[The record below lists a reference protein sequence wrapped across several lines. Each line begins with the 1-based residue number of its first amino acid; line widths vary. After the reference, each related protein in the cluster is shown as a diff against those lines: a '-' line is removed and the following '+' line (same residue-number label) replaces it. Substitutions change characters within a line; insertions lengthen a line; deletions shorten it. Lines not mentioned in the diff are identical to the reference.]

1 MIARHVETLFCDDIR
16 HEMGGK
22 LSFIG
27 VYSDSLFVNAF
38 PVTLPKLCLFVKV
51 VTPADEP
58 IRILN
63 LRVLRDDEVLQEIA
77 LDEEKLAADLDSDNK
92 LTEDERKTR
101 VRMAQF
107 MLVFSPIQFEDACT
121 LKVRVQTEDD
131 ELRGIALKVK
141 KATSPD
147 GAVPDQS
154 GL

>member
-51 VTPADEP
+51 VIPADEP

-77 LDEEKLAADLDSDNK
+77 LDEEKLA
-92 LTEDERKTR
+92 RCVTR
-101 VRMAQF
+101 
-107 MLVFSPIQFEDACT
+107 
-121 LKVRVQTEDD
+121 
-131 ELRGIALKVK
+131 
-141 KATSPD
+141 D
-147 GAVPDQS
+147 GKSFLQGDWLPAA
-154 GL
+154 